1 MCLRTHRAC
10 GKNCVDNAF
19 YETSRLHRND
29 GCQLPDSAA
38 IARCDL
44 AREAGNHAR
53 LVAVQS
59 VRLRAGDFPACA
71 KRGCGRRCQ
80 GRSGTTGGYIGP
92 APAESS
98 PEITRLA
105 ERFVRPDCI
114 PAKAKDDAMHLAFCA
129 VHAVPYL
136 LTWNFRHLANPDN
149 RRRLRLLCESAG
161 YEPPSICTPDE
172 IMKGEL

>member
-1 MCLRTHRAC
+1 MKPRVYIETTVVSYLTARPSRDVISLARQEITRVWWRCKAS
-10 GKNCVDNAF
+10 G
-19 YETSRLHRND
+19 YERVISQLVLSEAAAGDAKAARERL
-29 GCQLPDSAA
+29 AA
-38 IARCDL
+38 ISDL
-44 AREAGNHAR
+44 P
-53 LVAVQS
+53 L
-59 VRLRAGDFPACA
+59 L
-71 KRGCGRRCQ
+71 
-80 GRSGTTGGYIGP
+80 
-92 APAESS
+92 ESS

>member
-1 MCLRTHRAC
+1 MISLARQ
-10 GKNCVDNAF
+10 
-19 YETSRLHRND
+19 E
-29 GCQLPDSAA
+29 
-38 IARCDL
+38 IARVWWRCKASGYERVISQLVLSEAAAGDAKA
-44 AREAGNHAR
+44 ARE
-53 LVAVQS
+53 
-59 VRLRAGDFPACA
+59 
-71 KRGCGRRCQ
+71 
-80 GRSGTTGGYIGP
+80 
-92 APAESS
+92 
-98 PEITRLA
+98 RLA